1 VLAGTDE
8 KLMAKI
14 GAGPRNLKK
23 IAARVRQRYE
33 MVSSTHR

>member
-14 GAGPRNLKK
+14 GVGPRNLKK
-23 IAARVRQRYE
+23 ITARVRQRYE
-33 MVSSTHR
+33 MASSIRR

>member
-14 GAGPRNLKK
+14 DAGPSNLKK
-23 IAARVRQRYE
+23 IAARVRQRFE
-33 MVSSTHR
+33 MVSSTRR